1 MSDIIEDTAFGQVD
15 IITMGHDGHS
25 TRRDDTVNS
34 CSLDVDYSDEDFLVV
49 DCRTNGG
56 RDLTAK
62 QRTGSCALKHDS
74 KTANT
79 TTTNESRAT
88 CSEAKSH
95 LPAPVSKQQ
104 DGSRVESASNR
115 DSKTVNTTASSKAT
129 YSGSKSSIS
138 APVSIQRES
147 SVIDNAAT
155 CDSNTTTTESV
166 SRATCGDSESS
177 KT

>member
-1 MSDIIEDTAFGQVD
+1 
-15 IITMGHDGHS
+15 MGHDSHS

-49 DCRTNGG
+49 DCNGG
-56 RDLTAK
+56 QYLTAK
-62 QRTGSCALKHDS
+62 QRTGSGTLKHDS
-74 KTANT
+74 KTANA

-88 CSEAKSH
+88 CSESKSH

-115 DSKTVNTTASSKAT
+115 DSKIVNTTASPNST

-155 CDSNTTTTESV
+155 RDSNTATTESV